1 MGRHVAILSGQD
13 QDNAQEFIAMT
24 KPVCAVVGVGPGN
37 GAALARRFS
46 AGGYAIALIGRTREK
61 LEAVAGSVDDARVF
75 VCDAADAD
83 AVRDAFS
90 TVRQSMGVTSV
101 LCYNAG
107 SGSWSNPEQTTPQ
120 AMLAAYGTNVLGLL
134 TASQQVVPDMLRT
147 GGGAILV
154 SGATASL
161 RGGAITTAFAA
172 GKAAQRSLAQSLARH
187 LGPKGIH
194 VAHFIIDG
202 VIDLLATRSRM
213 ADKPEDFF
221 LKPDD
226 IADTMFH
233 VAAQPQS
240 AWTFEVDLRP
250 YGERW

>member
-1 MGRHVAILSGQD
+1 
-13 QDNAQEFIAMT
+13 MT
-24 KPVCAVVGVGPGN
+24 KPSCVIVGVGPGN

-46 AGGYAIALIGRTREK
+46 AGGYDIALVGRTREK
-61 LEAVAGSVDDARVF
+61 LEAVAGSVDDARAF

-83 AVRDAFS
+83 AVRDTFS
-90 TVRQSMGVTSV
+90 TIRESMGAASV

-120 AMLAAYGTNVLGLL
+120 AMLAAYGTNVVGLL
-134 TASQQVVPDMLRT
+134 TVSQQVVPDMLRT

-161 RGGAITTAFAA
+161 RGGANTTAFAA
-172 GKAAQRSLAQSLARH
+172 AKAAQRSLAQSLARH

-194 VAHFIIDG
+194 VAYFIIDG
-202 VIDLLATRSRM
+202 VIDLPATRSRM

-233 VAAQPQS
+233 VAAQPRS